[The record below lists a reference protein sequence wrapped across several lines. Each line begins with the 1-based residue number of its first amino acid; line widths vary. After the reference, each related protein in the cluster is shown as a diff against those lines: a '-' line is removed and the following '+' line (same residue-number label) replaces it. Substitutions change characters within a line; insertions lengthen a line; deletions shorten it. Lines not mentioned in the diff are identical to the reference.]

1 VGLGEVLELEVTQ
14 PGLGQLQAVAV
25 AALGTR
31 AEVTAI
37 VQPLIDGLGQGDL
50 GALDQRPA
58 GKIGDDL
65 GPLGPS
71 FLHGA
76 ERVAPCTVWAQPIR
90 RRGSVRRPRQSRT
103 ACNPHPELGGL
114 PGAGVN
120 EIRLYGRPPPRLP
133 AAESV
138 ARRPGGRRPAP
149 VPSGGSAAAGDPG
162 QNCHRGVR

>member
-50 GALDQRPA
+50 GALDQRPP

-90 RRGSVRRPRQSRT
+90 RRGSVRRPR
-103 ACNPHPELGGL
+103 
-114 PGAGVN
+114 
-120 EIRLYGRPPPRLP
+120 
-133 AAESV
+133 
-138 ARRPGGRRPAP
+138 
-149 VPSGGSAAAGDPG
+149 
-162 QNCHRGVR
+162 

>member
-50 GALDQRPA
+50 GALDQRPP

-76 ERVAPCTVWAQPIR
+76 ERVAPARFGPSR
-90 RRGSVRRPRQSRT
+90 SGDAGLFAGPDNRVRLASP
-103 ACNPHPELGGL
+103 
-114 PGAGVN
+114 PGAG
-120 EIRLYGRPPPRLP
+120 RTTWSWGQRDP
-133 AAESV
+133 AVRATS
-138 ARRPGGRRPAP
+138 AQTAGG
-149 VPSGGSAAAGDPG
+149 
-162 QNCHRGVR
+162 